1 MDKKYISQVIAIP
14 HATMDKLASIQK
26 ALQEETGIH
35 KLSKRQVVE
44 FLANYWLK
52 NLNNEKRDE
61 G

>member
-1 MDKKYISQVIAIP
+1 MDKKYVGLGIVLRPVTVEIL
-14 HATMDKLASIQK
+14 TTVQK
-26 ALQEETGIH
+26 ALQTEMGIN
-35 KLSKRQVVE
+35 KLSKRQIIE